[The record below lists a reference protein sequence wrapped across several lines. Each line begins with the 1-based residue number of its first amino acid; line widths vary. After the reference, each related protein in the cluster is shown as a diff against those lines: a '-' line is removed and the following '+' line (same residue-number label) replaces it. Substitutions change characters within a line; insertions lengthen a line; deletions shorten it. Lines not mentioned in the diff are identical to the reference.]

1 MVGCRMAAGYSIL
14 EPCVPVRSLLT
25 LAPDHRLACR
35 PKLRS
40 CSGCDERAHRPRRM
54 RGVDVVS
61 EHLLELA
68 RLSTAH
74 TAKPSSRPM
83 PCVSSMDASSA
94 SICAG
99 RVIQL
104 ACTGGCIAAPHETR
118 RVGRLLRHA
127 NVELASPLALT
138 APGVL
143 FRRTWSIWRQ
153 IDTRRT
159 RTRESPRCTRSTCA
173 TTSLLIDPYLP
184 HRTSA
189 LCVLLHA
196 AYAHV
201 LRKAAR
207 RGPRR
212 TLQPPLIAPV
222 HSCSLIPRHGSA
234 RGGSTSECTA
244 AGSCSAYLTS
254 GRPASPDRIPV
265 THGLSHPTGE
275 LAGLRWVTVL
285 RAVRAT
291 TDAYLP
297 RRSWTQKSELLS
309 HICAGT
315 VTRTGAPPGAL

>member
-1 MVGCRMAAGYSIL
+1 MVGFRMAAGYSIL

-196 AYAHV
+196 AYAHG

-265 THGLSHPTGE
+265 THCRIQQGSL
-275 LAGLRWVTVL
+275 LA
-285 RAVRAT
+285 
-291 TDAYLP
+291 
-297 RRSWTQKSELLS
+297 
-309 HICAGT
+309 CAGSRCC
-315 VTRTGAPPGAL
+315 VQCVLQPTRTSREDRGRRRANS